1 MATDDLTRNR
11 LEALYARELKLAYDI
26 AGKPLSSE
34 TLRPVAERLAAELGA
49 KPEEVPEMF
58 ERAKEVADLP
68 TKRHLVTALR
78 NMREERGNA
87 ALKRIAAPSNGDML
101 VSTLMRVTGDY
112 RIHRLARG
120 EIISEEEHRRWTE
133 RHRQNWK

>member
-68 TKRHLVTALR
+68 TKRHLMTALR

-87 ALKRIAAPSNGDML
+87 ALKRIPAPSNGNMIYSEYVRL
-101 VSTLMRVTGDY
+101 TGDD
-112 RIHRLARG
+112 RISKIAAG
-120 EIISEEEHRRWTE
+120 NWMAAAVK
-133 RHRQNWK
+133 NWK